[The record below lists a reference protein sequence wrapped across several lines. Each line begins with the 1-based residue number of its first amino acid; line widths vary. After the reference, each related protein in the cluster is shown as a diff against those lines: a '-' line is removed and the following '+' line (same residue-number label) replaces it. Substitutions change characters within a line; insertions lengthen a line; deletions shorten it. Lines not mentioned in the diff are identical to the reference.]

1 LKYEKRRRRVKFSK
15 LLLFADDLKI
25 FKKIS
30 SIQDCFLLQRD
41 LNIIDEWG
49 ACNDM
54 KINVAK
60 CNKMSFF
67 RTKDFFLF
75 DYKIDNFSVN
85 VVQELRDLGVLFDA
99 KLSFV
104 PHIT

>member
-1 LKYEKRRRRVKFSK
+1 
-15 LLLFADDLKI
+15 
-25 FKKIS
+25 
-30 SIQDCFLLQRD
+30 
-41 LNIIDEWG
+41 
-49 ACNDM
+49 M